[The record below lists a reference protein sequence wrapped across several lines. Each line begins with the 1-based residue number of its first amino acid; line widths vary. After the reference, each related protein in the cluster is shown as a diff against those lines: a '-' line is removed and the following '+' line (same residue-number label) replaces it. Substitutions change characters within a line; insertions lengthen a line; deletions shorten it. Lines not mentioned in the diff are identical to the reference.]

1 VAKDFASLGRSNSPT
16 VSLPFMVAG
25 INLEVSWLWHH
36 CQRWG
41 DPFKEHALMRT
52 SFFPT
57 QFCRTTRHFR
67 NPKQQNSCSLEL
79 LERRLALTAD
89 TGTLSRPPLEQTDS
103 VYLDNSLI
111 GPPPIIMN
119 KSEIIGDETNS
130 FVITSVANGV
140 VEKWLPATGSWVNV
154 SAVPTTSNP
163 MELLTLLR
171 LRLIQQGDRIQWTP
185 SQSTSPLDFDKAF
198 DVVGWDDGNP
208 ITPPS
213 SEAPSE
219 VQNLRFGQSEDA
231 TSLMVSWDPP
241 AAFVGSLNY
250 TVTIDNGS
258 TNTTYITTSTSKNFS
273 DLETGVPY
281 TFWVWA
287 TNTDPHALKPATG
300 PTSSISA
307 APSKDQTPTFSQVT
321 NWSGDYDLTF
331 AEYDMGTASVPTLQ
345 SFASGIYDDQWVL
358 VAGRTNGLHGFSDDG
373 LANFPPRYQNTDV
386 WVIDPISKETWSRSL
401 NDTSSGLSSS
411 EIDSLSSTNTESYQD
426 GNTLFIVGGYV
437 YSRAKNNFTTY
448 NALSAIDLPT
458 LVNWVKGTD
467 ETLHTN
473 AILQVAGEESS
484 DNSYDGGFFQVTGG
498 GLEKIEDRYQLVF
511 GQKFEGPYAH
521 GSTTFQVYTS
531 QVRSFDIDYDF
542 VNGSLSYSTD
552 SNMINPSGGD
562 PSRFRRRDLNVFPI
576 LSPDGQGGTT
586 KSTVALAGVFYNG
599 VGVWTVP
606 VEIGYDGVPTTE
618 NPTNDPDVFRQAMNQ
633 YESGKIGLY
642 SQTSGEMTQVLLGGI
657 SANTFDPAT
666 EQLTYD
672 ENNGFHR
679 QITAVL
685 RDASGTYQQQYITDF
700 PDVYD
705 GNGKLLYFG
714 ANARFFP
721 AKNVPVLTDGV
732 INLDSLSTETVI
744 GYMFGG
750 IAADQPN
757 FGTTVASSIIFEV
770 TYAPQSD

>member
-1 VAKDFASLGRSNSPT
+1 MKRLFGNKKFFFSNTVRPTALLQAPAQQRLG
-16 VSLPFMVAG
+16 
-25 INLEVSWLWHH
+25 
-36 CQRWG
+36 
-41 DPFKEHALMRT
+41 
-52 SFFPT
+52 
-57 QFCRTTRHFR
+57 
-67 NPKQQNSCSLEL
+67 SLEL
-79 LERRLALTAD
+79 LENRLALAAD

-111 GPPPIIMN
+111 GPAPIIMN

-140 VEKWLPATGSWVNV
+140 VEKWLPATERWVNV

-163 MELLTLLR
+163 MELLKLLQ
-171 LRLIQQGDRIQWTP
+171 LRLIQQGDRIQWKP

-213 SEAPSE
+213 IEAPSE

-241 AAFVGSLNY
+241 ASFVGSLNY

-258 TNTTYITTSTSKNFS
+258 TNTTFITTSTSKNVS

-287 TNTDPHALKPATG
+287 TNTTDTGTQLTG

-345 SFASGIYDDQWVL
+345 SFASGMYNGQWVL
-358 VAGRTNGLHGFSDDG
+358 IAGRTNGLHGFSDDG

-386 WVIDPISKETWSRSL
+386 WVIDPVSKETWSRSL
-401 NDTSSGLSSS
+401 DDTSSGLTSS

-426 GNTLFIVGGYV
+426 GNTLYVVGGYV
-437 YSRAKNNFTTY
+437 YSRAINNFTTY
-448 NALSAIDLPT
+448 NALSAINLPT
-458 LVNWVKGTD
+458 LVDWVKGTD

-473 AILQVAGEESS
+473 TIVQVAGEESP
-484 DNSYDGGFFQVTGG
+484 DGSYDGGFFQVTGG
-498 GLEKIEDRYQLVF
+498 GLEKIGDRYQLVF

-542 VNGSLSYSTD
+542 TAGTLSYSD
-552 SNMINPSGGD
+552 IDIAPSGGD

-586 KSTVALAGVFYNG
+586 QNTVALAGVFYNG

-606 VEIGYDGVPTTE
+606 VEIGSDGIPTTE
-618 NPTNDPDVFRQAMNQ
+618 NPTTEPDVFRQAMNQ

-642 SQTSGEMTQVLLGGI
+642 SQNSGEMTQVLLGGI
-657 SANTFDPAT
+657 SANTFDSVT

-700 PDVYD
+700 PDIYD

-721 AKNVPVLTDGV
+721 ATNVPLLTDGIIDV
-732 INLDSLSTETVI
+732 DSLTTETVL

-757 FGTTVASSIIFEV
+757 FGNTVASSIIFEV
-770 TYAPQSD
+770 TYTPPNT